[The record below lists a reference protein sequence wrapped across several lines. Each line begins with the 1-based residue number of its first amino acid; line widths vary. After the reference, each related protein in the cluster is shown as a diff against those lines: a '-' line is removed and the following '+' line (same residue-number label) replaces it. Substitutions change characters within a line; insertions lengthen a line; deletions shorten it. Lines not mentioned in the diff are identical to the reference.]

1 MNSKNPL
8 EALAN
13 RIGMYAYLAAVGGL
27 EYWPTV
33 RRVGIEERR
42 LEPKSAASHEVAAKF
57 EPREEREKVPA

>member
-1 MNSKNPL
+1 MNKNPL

-33 RRVGIEERR
+33 RQAAIEERT
-42 LEPKSAASHEVAAKF
+42 LTKQAALSLDEKAEF
-57 EPREEREKVPA
+57 EYERSETQVPA